1 MLVYTFEMDNGI
13 GLLGL
18 IWFAFVGW
26 LMWSS
31 KAQKE
36 TFLFYA
42 WSTMVTIGTLHLLY
56 LWIR

>member
-1 MLVYTFEMDNGI
+1 MGAAIFLWILF
-13 GLLGL
+13 L
-18 IWFAFVGW
+18 AW

-42 WSTMVTIGTLHLLY
+42 WSGMIAMSVLQVVPY
-56 LWIR
+56 LFK